1 MWICHM
7 HEKLGERQTA
17 EGRGYLTEYV
27 FVRCV
32 IPKTARSV
40 DNLVRQSDGY
50 QPPVRREEIKAMK
63 FRSF

>member
-1 MWICHM
+1 MWICHV

-17 EGRGYLTEYV
+17 EGRVYLTENV

-40 DNLVRQSDGY
+40 DKLVRRSDSY
-50 QPPVRREEIKAMK
+50 QPPIRREEIDAMK